1 MPEPTSAGAPELDP
15 ASEYSERGLCP
26 HCGAVCDSYQEY
38 CLGCGER
45 LSDSSVV
52 TADLAERLRR
62 VVPATEND
70 WFWPILAALVVAAL
84 AATFAII
91 ATRQP
96 GTTTY
101 EALGPTVS
109 QQTVTTPTASSVT
122 TSTKPASSTST
133 SPTTPA
139 FAKGLVAWPNRPA
152 YTIVLASIPAVMGR
166 QNAKEKA
173 LAAVKA
179 GLTSVG
185 VLDSSD
191 YSSLHPD
198 YYVVF
203 AGIFS
208 SERQAV
214 EHLAEARRAG
224 FPQPY
229 VKRVES

>member
-1 MPEPTSAGAPELDP
+1 
-15 ASEYSERGLCP
+15 
-26 HCGAVCDSYQEY
+26 
-38 CLGCGER
+38 
-45 LSDSSVV
+45 
-52 TADLAERLRR
+52 
-62 VVPATEND
+62 
-70 WFWPILAALVVAAL
+70 
-84 AATFAII
+84 
-91 ATRQP
+91 
-96 GTTTY
+96 
-101 EALGPTVS
+101 
-109 QQTVTTPTASSVT
+109 
-122 TSTKPASSTST
+122 
-133 SPTTPA
+133 
-139 FAKGLVAWPNRPA
+139 
-152 YTIVLASIPAVMGR
+152 VLASIPAVMGR